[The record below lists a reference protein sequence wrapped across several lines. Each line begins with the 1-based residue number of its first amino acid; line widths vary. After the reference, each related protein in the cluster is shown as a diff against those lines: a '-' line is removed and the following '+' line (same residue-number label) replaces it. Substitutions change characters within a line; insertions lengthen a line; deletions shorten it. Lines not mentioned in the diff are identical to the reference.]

1 MTVAG
6 SGTPPHPEIDP
17 ITFEVLNNAFRS
29 IVDEMG
35 ALLQSVA
42 FSLVV
47 SEGRDYSG
55 TICRADGDLVSSG
68 STDLPAHLGTIPYT
82 VKGMLE
88 WIGVPAEEYFEP
100 GDLVVVNDAYV
111 GGTHN
116 NDVRVVMPVFHEGEI
131 IAFVQNSAHWTDI
144 GGGVPGT
151 FDPNARSS
159 HGEGLII
166 PPIKLARRGEL
177 DRDLIRVLLR
187 NVRMPEMAYGDLLAQ
202 VGASRLGARRLLE
215 LVETYGR
222 DLVLAE
228 MGALIGHSERML
240 RDAFAGLPDGTW
252 SWEAKIDRDPGTD
265 SDEPL
270 WVVLDLTI
278 AGDGATLD
286 FSRSSPQAVGAINGP
301 KAVLG
306 SAAIAALKAVWAEVP
321 MNQGVFNA
329 VEFVAPPGLIISAEY
344 PAPISGMAG
353 TCFPA
358 IIDCVLGCLIQ
369 VVPERSMAGMCG
381 LCNIVFGGRDP
392 RPGKGADYVC
402 YVWLEGG
409 WGGRVAKRDNHT
421 AMTLFGSSAT
431 NQPMEMQERVFPM
444 RFTAYRYERDSAG
457 AGLHR
462 GGFGVTKEW
471 LVTHGDAVLSDIG
484 DRETR
489 GSWGWDGGSD
499 SRPNSFL
506 YAPGTDEE
514 QRVGM
519 FRTGMVVR
527 EGRRLQYHHAGGG
540 GYGRPVERD
549 PAWVLDDV
557 RDELVSVEAAREV
570 YRVAVVED
578 PTHPYGYV
586 LDEAATQALRADG
599 AAPRG

>member
-1 MTVAG
+1 V
-6 SGTPPHPEIDP
+6 TPTGPGAPRAHDIDP

-55 TICRADGDLVSSG
+55 TICTATGDLVSSG

-82 VKGMLE
+82 VKGMLD
-88 WIGVPAEEYFEP
+88 WIGMPAEEYFDP
-100 GDLVVVNDAYV
+100 GDLVVVNDAYI

-116 NDVRVVMPVFHEGEI
+116 NDVRVVMPVYHGGEI
-131 IAFVQNSAHWTDI
+131 IAFVQVSAHWTDI

-202 VGASRLGARRLLE
+202 VGAARLGARRLLE
-215 LVETYGR
+215 LVESHGR

-228 MGALIGHSERML
+228 MEALIGHSERML
-240 RDAFAGLPDGTW
+240 RDAFRGLADGTY
-252 SWEAKIDRDPGTD
+252 SWEAKIDRDPGTE
-265 SDEPL
+265 SDDPL
-270 WVVLDLTI
+270 WVVLDLTV
-278 AGDGATLD
+278 AGDRVTLD

-301 KAVLG
+301 RAVLG
-306 SAAIAALKAVWAEVP
+306 SASIAALKAVWGDVP

-329 VEFVAPPGLIISAEY
+329 VDFVAPPGLIISAEY

-369 VVPERSMAGMCG
+369 VIPERSMAGMCG
-381 LCNIVFGGRDP
+381 LCNIVFGGQDP
-392 RPGKGADYVC
+392 RPGKGGDYVC
-402 YVWLEGG
+402 YIWLEGG
-409 WGGRVAKRDNHT
+409 WGGRATTRDGHT
-421 AMTLFGSSAT
+421 VMTLFGSSAT
-431 NQPMEMQERVFPM
+431 NQPVEMQERVFPL
-444 RFTAYRYERDSAG
+444 RFSAYRYEPDSAG
-457 AGLHR
+457 AGRHR

-471 LVTHGDAVLSDIG
+471 LVTHGDATLSDIG

-489 GSWGWDGGSD
+489 GSWGWAGGHD
-499 SRPNSFL
+499 SPPNSFT
-506 YAPGTDEE
+506 YAAGTDEE
-514 QRVGM
+514 ERVGM
-519 FRTGMVVR
+519 FRTGMTVR
-527 EGRRLQYHHAGGG
+527 EGRHLRFHHAGGG
-540 GYGRPVERD
+540 GYGPPHERD
-549 PAWVLDDV
+549 PEWVLDDV
-557 RDELVSVEAAREV
+557 RDELVTPEAAAET

-578 PTHPYGYV
+578 GAHPYRWV
-586 LDEAATQALRADG
+586 LDDEGTRALRAAVADV
-599 AAPRG
+599 